1 MKRLLYLILL
11 LMVSFS
17 GIGQGTLNLSWNPST
32 DNVGVAG
39 YVVWVDGERYDS
51 TEVTQYEFHFEA
63 GVFQLTVSAYD
74 AAGNESAQ
82 STPLQ
87 VTVPDVTVPDVP
99 QLLAVNYL
107 ETAATVFWQESG
119 DNMGVAGYNVW
130 VDDVFIGSTSTNE
143 YKIENM
149 IPDKEYRF
157 SVSAYD
163 NAGNESQRT
172 SEFLIKI
179 PVDKLT
185 MKVYPNP
192 VKHGRFN
199 VLLENGE
206 IKNNSRIQVIAID
219 GKILVE
225 RNLED
230 GLTAPYEEEFDLS
243 SVLTSGLYVV
253 VLYVGNTRA
262 LYSYLTVTNAPTYTT
277 KYVPEED
284 NINPNFKQED
294 IIKSWRPEK

>member
-1 MKRLLYLILL
+1 M
-11 LMVSFS
+11 F
-17 GIGQGTLNLSWNPST
+17 GQGTLNLSWNPST

-39 YVVWVDGERYDS
+39 YVVWVDGVRHDS
-51 TEVTQYEFHFEA
+51 TEVTQYEFNFEA
-63 GVFQLTVSAYD
+63 GVYQLTVSAYD

-119 DNMGVAGYNVW
+119 DNMGVVGYNVW

-192 VKHGRFN
+192 VKHGRFK

-206 IKNNSRIQVIAID
+206 IKNDSRIQVIAID

-253 VLYVGNTRA
+253 VLYSGNTRA

-277 KYVPEED
+277 NYYPDMD
-284 NINPNFKQED
+284 NVSPTFQQED
-294 IIKSWRPEK
+294 ITKSWRPEK

>member
-163 NAGNESQRT
+163 DAGNESQRT